1 MNAACPRT
9 GADTF
14 ARVGIRAMADRLT
27 GRAEVTRAGAYE
39 LRVRVV
45 HRGTRSQGRIGR
57 LYRDGAEVPGHEVG
71 EVVDAGTHRFV
82 FLGSDRPHLWSTS
95 GWAEEPP
102 PPAAA
107 ELRDPPRPPA

>member
-1 MNAACPRT
+1 MSRT

-14 ARVGIRAMADRLT
+14 AGVGIRAIADRLF
-27 GRAEVTRAGAYE
+27 GRGEVTRAGAYE

-45 HRGTRSQGRIGR
+45 HRGTRSEGGVGR
-57 LYRDGAEVPGHEVG
+57 LFRDGVEVPGQEVG
-71 EVVDAGTHRFV
+71 EVIDAGTRRFV
-82 FLGSDRPHLWSTS
+82 YLGSDRPHLWSTS

-102 PPAAA
+102 PPAAG